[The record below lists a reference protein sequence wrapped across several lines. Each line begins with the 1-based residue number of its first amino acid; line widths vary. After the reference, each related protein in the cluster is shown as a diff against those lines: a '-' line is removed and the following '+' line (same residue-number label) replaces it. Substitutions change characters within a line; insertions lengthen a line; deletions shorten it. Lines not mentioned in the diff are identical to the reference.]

1 MDAAKLACSPGAL
14 DLKSCCADFTVVSF
28 YKIFGYPTGLG
39 ALLVRH
45 DAAPLLQPAEATY
58 FAGVAE
64 KVGVEV
70 SGPQYPGWLTVLRCQ
85 DDQIMIKS
93 PLNPSLQG
101 GFK

>member
-1 MDAAKLACSPGAL
+1 MKLATSHLSPGLPELRKEWRILLDAAKLACSPGAL

-58 FAGVAE
+58 FAGVAQ
-64 KVGVEV
+64 KVGV
-70 SGPQYPGWLTVLRCQ
+70 VL
-85 DDQIMIKS
+85 
-93 PLNPSLQG
+93 NV
-101 GFK
+101 

>member
-14 DLKSCCADFTVVSF
+14 DLRSCCADFTVVSF

-58 FAGVAE
+58 FAGV
-64 KVGVEV
+64 
-70 SGPQYPGWLTVLRCQ
+70 WLRKWAWKYQALS
-85 DDQIMIKS
+85 I
-93 PLNPSLQG
+93 QG
-101 GFK
+101 G